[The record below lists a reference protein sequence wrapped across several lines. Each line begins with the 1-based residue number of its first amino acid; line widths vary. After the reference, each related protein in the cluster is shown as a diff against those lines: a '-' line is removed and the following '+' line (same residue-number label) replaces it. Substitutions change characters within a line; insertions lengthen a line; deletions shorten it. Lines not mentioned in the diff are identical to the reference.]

1 MTLAV
6 GFDRFRQV
14 TIPNI
19 LTLGTGA
26 LFASWVLLA
35 VVFKY
40 TDKVFEALSSI
51 EMFIVAGLGAMALYT
66 IMSII
71 YKKNWNIRVH
81 APMLVILG
89 GIAWLLNSYVFP
101 KLGTG
106 AVLSVL
112 GTLQSVLP

>member
-1 MTLAV
+1 MTIV
-6 GFDRFRQV
+6 TGFNRFRQV
-14 TIPNI
+14 TIPNV
-19 LTLGTGA
+19 LTLGTGV
-26 LFASWVLLA
+26 LLASWVLLA

-51 EMFIVAGLGAMALYT
+51 EMLMVAGIGAMVLYT
-66 IMSII
+66 IMSVV
-71 YKKNWNIRVH
+71 YRKNWSIKIH
-81 APMLVILG
+81 APMLIILG

-106 AVLSVL
+106 AVLSVI